1 VTDRAAGG
9 AAAGLISLT
18 GASPTAALAAARAV
32 LAGRPGPHDA
42 SIAHQAA
49 AIVLRDFG
57 DVRAAITEFRV
68 AARLARR
75 ASDPDREADVLTSL
89 GTALVMA
96 GRTDAGLAVLDEA
109 VSMAGRADELP
120 QPDRPDAGSTPGRPD
135 ARSMPGRPDAGS
147 TPDRPDAGSTPG
159 RAELGRILVRRGGS
173 LWIAGRYAAA
183 HDDLRRAITLT
194 GQAGDTVWEARA
206 RTADALVDLAVGAV
220 DRAEAGLT
228 VAERLFAGT
237 GQQLEIAYARH
248 NRALVAFAS
257 GDLPSALRHLDAA
270 AARYA
275 ELGVSVPDVALDR
288 CAVLLAAGLPA
299 DALAEV
305 ELATS
310 GRVTATKKAELLL
323 AAARIAL
330 AVGRNDQ
337 AAERA
342 LVARSMFTRQR
353 RDWWR
358 AHATLVLI
366 RARLAAGRPPAGL
379 LPEAKRTAVRLGE
392 LRSDETPDAWLL
404 AGRIAL
410 AARPRVSQAEADQLL
425 ASAAR
430 AARRR
435 VPAFARAAGW
445 LAEALRAEAAGDRRR
460 LLAACGRGFG
470 LLEEHLGTL
479 GAAELRAHA
488 TAHGAELAEL
498 AQRAALRSGRP
509 ALLLEWS
516 ERWRAVA
523 LRPLPPV
530 ADPGLRADL
539 AALRDVAIRC
549 EKAHPDSF
557 PATVLQRERLRLEA
571 AIRARA
577 LTCATRP
584 GPATPSP
591 HDADALLAALDQSV
605 PGQATPGQMTPGQMT
620 PGQMTPGQAT
630 PGQATPGQT
639 TLVELVVVDGDL
651 QVLVCGGGTIKRVL
665 AGRADDAAW
674 EVDFARFGLN
684 RLASGG
690 LPEAPEAA
698 LAALADA
705 GRRLDALLLGAA
717 RDQLG
722 QGPVVIVPPGRLN
735 AVPWA
740 LLPSLTDRA
749 VSVAP
754 SAQAWLRASQAG
766 SFGLDRTVLVSGPG
780 LGAASAE
787 VRTLAHQYRDATVL
801 GEGTATTARVLEAID
816 GAGLAHIA
824 AHGHFRADSPMF
836 SSLRLDD
843 GPMTVHDV
851 ERLSRAP
858 FRLILPSCESGLLA
872 PAGADEL
879 LGLASALL
887 PLGTA
892 GIVVSVA
899 KVNDAAAA
907 PLMLALHRR
916 LRASGSGPGALAAA
930 LRDARD
936 DARLATADDPVVTA
950 AGWSFIAL
958 GA

>member
-1 VTDRAAGG
+1 MTRSSPVNSDSDQRRP
-9 AAAGLISLT
+9 AAGLIPLT
-18 GASPTAALAAARAV
+18 GVSPRAALAAARAV
-32 LAGRPGPHDA
+32 LAAQPGPLDA

-57 DVRAAITEFRV
+57 DVRAAIGEFRV
-68 AARLARR
+68 AVRLARK
-75 ASDPDREADVLTSL
+75 AADAEREADALTSL

-96 GRTDAGLAVLDEA
+96 GRTEAGLAALGEA
-109 VSMAGRADELP
+109 VAKIT
-120 QPDRPDAGSTPGRPD
+120 RPCPPSATPAPATPAPATPAPAKA
-135 ARSMPGRPDAGS
+135 AR
-147 TPDRPDAGSTPG
+147 
-159 RAELGRILVRRGGS
+159 GRILVRRGGS
-173 LWIAGRYAAA
+173 LWIAGRYEPARA
-183 HDDLRRAITLT
+183 DLRRAITLT
-194 GQAGDTVWEARA
+194 RQAGEPVWEARA
-206 RTADALVDLAVGAV
+206 RTALALADLAIGAV
-220 DRAEAGLT
+220 DRAEAGLAA
-228 VAERLFAGT
+228 AEALFAGS

-257 GDLPSALRHLDAA
+257 GDLPAALRHLDDA

-275 ELGVSVPDVALDR
+275 ELDVFVPDAALDR

-299 DALAEV
+299 DALAAV
-305 ELATS
+305 EAALT
-310 GRVTATKKAELLL
+310 GRVTATKKAELQL

-330 AVGRNDQ
+330 AAGHSDQ
-337 AAERA
+337 SAERA
-342 LVARSMFTRQR
+342 VVARSMFARQGR
-353 RDWWR
+353 EWWR
-358 AHATLVLI
+358 AHATLVLVK
-366 RARLAAGRPPAGL
+366 ARLAAGRPPGSL
-379 LPEAKRTAVRLGE
+379 LREAERTAIRLGE
-392 LRSDETPDAWLL
+392 LASDETPDAWLL
-404 AGRIAL
+404 AGRLAL
-410 AARPRVSQAEADQLL
+410 AAASRPAASRPAVPRPRRTDPADLPDPARLADADRLL

-460 LLAACGRGFG
+460 LLTACGRGFT
-470 LLEEHLGTL
+470 LLEEHLSTL

-488 TAHGAELAEL
+488 TAHGTELAEL

-509 ALLLEWS
+509 RLLLEWS

-523 LRPLPPV
+523 LQPPRPV
-530 ADPGLRADL
+530 ADPGLRAEL
-539 AALRDVAIRC
+539 AALRDVTSRL

-557 PATVLQRERLRLEA
+557 PAAVLHRERLRLEA
-571 AIRARA
+571 LIRARTLRTEPPPA
-577 LTCATRP
+577 IPQAP
-584 GPATPSP
+584 SVPATPLIHAGAP
-591 HDADALLAALDQSV
+591 PFDADALLAALG
-605 PGQATPGQMTPGQMT
+605 PRW
-620 PGQMTPGQAT
+620 
-630 PGQATPGQT
+630 
-639 TLVELVVVDGDL
+639 LVELVVVDGDL
-651 QVLVCGGGTIKRVL
+651 HVLLCGDGAIRHFA
-665 AGRADDAAW
+665 AGSAADAGW

-684 RLASGG
+684 RLARGS
-690 LPEAPEAA
+690 LPEPPEQA

-722 QGPVVIVPPGRLN
+722 DGPVVVVPPGRLN

-740 LLPSLTDRA
+740 LLPSLRDRA

-754 SAQAWLRASQAG
+754 SARAWLRASQPG
-766 SFGLDRTVLVSGPG
+766 PFGDDRTVLVAGPG
-780 LGAASAE
+780 LGAARAE
-787 VRTLAHQYRDATVL
+787 VRTLARQYRDATVL
-801 GEGTATTARVLEAID
+801 GEGTATTARVLAAID

-824 AHGHFRADSPMF
+824 AHGRFRADSPMF

-851 ERLSRAP
+851 QRLRRAP
-858 FRLILPSCESGLLA
+858 RLLILPSCESGLLA

-892 GIVVSVA
+892 SIVASVA
-899 KVNDAAAA
+899 QVNDDAAA

-916 LRASGSGPGALAAA
+916 LQASGQRPGAVAAA
-930 LRDARD
+930 LCDARAD
-936 DARLATADDPVVTA
+936 VRQATADDPVMTA
-950 AGWSFIAL
+950 AGWSFIVL

>member
-1 VTDRAAGG
+1 MTLSSPVNSKSRQRRPDE
-9 AAAGLISLT
+9 LIPLT
-18 GASPTAALAAARAV
+18 GVSPRAALAAARAV
-32 LAGRPGPHDA
+32 LAGHPGPRDA

-57 DVRAAITEFRV
+57 DVRAAIRELQQ
-68 AARLARR
+68 AARLARL
-75 ASDPDREADVLTSL
+75 AADPDREADVLTSL

-96 GRTDAGLAVLDEA
+96 GRTGAGLTALDNA
-109 VSMAGRADELP
+109 LAKVSTARVGGAE
-120 QPDRPDAGSTPGRPD
+120 GS
-135 ARSMPGRPDAGS
+135 
-147 TPDRPDAGSTPG
+147 
-159 RAELGRILVRRGGS
+159 ELGRILVRRGGS
-173 LWIAGRYAAA
+173 LWIAGRYAEARA
-183 HDDLRRAITLT
+183 DLRKAIALT
-194 GQAGDTVWEARA
+194 GQAGDTLWEARA
-206 RTADALVDLAVGAV
+206 RTAAALADLAVGAV
-220 DRAEAGLT
+220 DRADAGFQA
-228 VAERLFAGT
+228 AERLFAGT

-257 GDLPSALRHLDAA
+257 GDLPGALRHLDDAA
-270 AARYA
+270 GRYA
-275 ELGVSVPDVALDR
+275 RLGVFVPDAALDR

-299 DALAEV
+299 DALAGV
-305 ELATS
+305 EAALS
-310 GRVTATKKAELLL
+310 QRVTATKKAELML

-330 AVGRNDQ
+330 AAGHYHQ
-337 AAERA
+337 SAERA
-342 LVARSMFTRQR
+342 AVARSMFTTQR

-358 AHATLVLI
+358 AHATFVLLQ
-366 RARLAAGRPPAGL
+366 ARLLAGRPPARL
-379 LPEAKRTAVRLGE
+379 LPEARRTAARLGQ

-410 AARPRVSQAEADQLL
+410 ALGQHAEAGRLF
-425 ASAAR
+425 ACAAR

-509 ALLLEWS
+509 RRLLEWS

-523 LRPLPPV
+523 LQPPRPTAALQPPRPTAALQPLRPTAARQPLGLA
-530 ADPGLRADL
+530 ADPGARAEL
-539 AALRDVAIRC
+539 AALRDVTVRL
-549 EKAHPDSF
+549 EKAHPDGF
-557 PATVLQRERLRLEA
+557 PATVLHRERLRLEA
-571 AIRARA
+571 AIRARTLRA
-577 LTCATRP
+577 GTAGTGARRA
-584 GPATPSP
+584 GTARNDGEPAGTGAERAGTARTGAEPAGRAAAF
-591 HDADALLAALDQSV
+591 DAGALLAALG
-605 PGQATPGQMTPGQMT
+605 PAR
-620 PGQMTPGQAT
+620 
-630 PGQATPGQT
+630 
-639 TLVELVVVDGDL
+639 LLELVVVDGDL
-651 QVLVCGGGTIKRVL
+651 HVLVCGDGRIRRLVAGGAV
-665 AGRADDAAW
+665 DAAR

-684 RLASGG
+684 RIARGHQAES
-690 LPEAPEAA
+690 PEQA
-698 LAALADA
+698 LAALAA
-705 GRRLDALLLGAA
+705 GSRRLDALLLGAA

-722 QGPVVIVPPGRLN
+722 DGPVIVVPPGRLN

-754 SAQAWLRASQAG
+754 SARTWLRASTAG
-766 SFGLDRTVLVSGPG
+766 SFGKNKTVLVSGPG
-780 LGAASAE
+780 LGAASTE
-787 VRTLAHQYRDATVL
+787 VRTLAAEYGDATVL
-801 GEGTATTARVLEAID
+801 GDGTATTARVLEAID

-824 AHGHFRADSPMF
+824 AHGVFRADSPLF

-843 GPMTVHDV
+843 GPMTVHDL
-851 ERLSRAP
+851 ERLRRAP

-892 GIVVSVA
+892 GIVASVA
-899 KVNDAAAA
+899 QVNDHAAA

-916 LRASGSGPGALAAA
+916 LRAEPSPAAPGTLAAA
-930 LRDARD
+930 LRDARA
-936 DARLATADDPVVTA
+936 DACQAAAGDPVVIA

>member
-1 VTDRAAGG
+1 V
-9 AAAGLISLT
+9 GLISLT
-18 GASPTAALAAARAV
+18 GASPRAALTAARAV
-32 LAGRPGPHDA
+32 LAARPGPYDA

-57 DVRAAITEFRV
+57 DVRAAIREFRV
-68 AARLARR
+68 AARLARQ
-75 ASDPDREADVLTSL
+75 AADPAREADVLTSL

-96 GRTDAGLAVLDEA
+96 GRTTAGLSVLDEA
-109 VSMAGRADELP
+109 VSMAGQADTVPSAGRADG
-120 QPDRPDAGSTPGRPD
+120 ASMA
-135 ARSMPGRPDAGS
+135 AR
-147 TPDRPDAGSTPG
+147 T
-159 RAELGRILVRRGGS
+159 ELGRILVRRGGS
-173 LWIAGRYAAA
+173 LWIAGHYAGA
-183 HDDLRRAITLT
+183 HDDLRRAIALT
-194 GQAGDTVWEARA
+194 RQAGDAVWEARA

-228 VAERLFAGT
+228 AAECLFAGT

-257 GDLPSALRHLDAA
+257 GDLPGALRHLDDA

-275 ELGVSVPDVALDR
+275 ELGVFVPDAALDR

-305 ELATS
+305 ELAGE
-310 GRVTATKKAELLL
+310 GRVTATKRAELLL

-337 AAERA
+337 SAERA
-342 LVARSMFTRQR
+342 LLARSMFTRQR

-366 RARLAAGRPPAGL
+366 KARLAAGQPPAGL
-379 LPEAKRTAVRLGE
+379 LREAKRTAVRLGE
-392 LRSDETPDAWLL
+392 LRSDEAPDAWLL

-410 AARPRVSQAEADQLL
+410 AARPRVSQAEADLLL

-470 LLEEHLGTL
+470 LLEEHLATL

-509 ALLLEWS
+509 GLLLEWS

-557 PATVLQRERLRLEA
+557 PATVLHRERLRLEA

-577 LTCATRP
+577 LTTQTQPPLA
-584 GPATPSP
+584 APSRY
-591 HDADALLAALDQSV
+591 DAGALLAALG
-605 PGQATPGQMTPGQMT
+605 P
-620 PGQMTPGQAT
+620 
-630 PGQATPGQT
+630 T

-651 QVLVCGGGTIKRVL
+651 QVLVCRDGAISRVV

-674 EVDFARFGLN
+674 ELDFARFGLN

-690 LPEAPEAA
+690 LPEPPEAA
-698 LAALADA
+698 LAALADG
-705 GRRLDALLLGAA
+705 GRRLDELLLGPA
-717 RDQLG
+717 RDDLG
-722 QGPVVIVPPGRLN
+722 HGPVVIVPPGRLN

-754 SAQAWLRASQAG
+754 SAQAWLRASQAC
-766 SFGLDRTVLVSGPG
+766 SFGPDRTVLVSGPG

-787 VRTLAHQYRDATVL
+787 VRTLAGQYGDAIVL
-801 GEGTATTARVLEAID
+801 GDGTATTARVLEAID

-824 AHGHFRADSPMF
+824 AHGNFRADSPMF

-851 ERLSRAP
+851 ERLRRAP

-892 GIVVSVA
+892 GIVASVA

-916 LRASGSGPGALAAA
+916 LRACGSGPGALAAA
-930 LRDARD
+930 LRDARA
-936 DARLATADDPVVTA
+936 DARRASAGDPVVTA